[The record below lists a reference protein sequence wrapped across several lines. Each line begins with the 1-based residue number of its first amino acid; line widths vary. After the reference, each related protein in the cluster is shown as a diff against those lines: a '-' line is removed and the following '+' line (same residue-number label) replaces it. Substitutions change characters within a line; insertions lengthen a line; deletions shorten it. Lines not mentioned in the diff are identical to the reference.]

1 MPDVS
6 PHERRI
12 ERFSAAILAVA
23 TVLAAWSAF
32 QSAKWGGEQA
42 GHYSRASAA
51 RTESVRQSTLAGQ
64 LTVIDVDLFTQWATA
79 YSRNES
85 DLADF
90 FFARFRDEFR
100 PAVEAWIATRPLE
113 NPDAPRSP
121 FVMPE
126 YHLEATDKADAE
138 EQRADGEAALAERDN
153 QRSDDYVLTAVLFA
167 SVLLFAGLAPKFE
180 ALSVQI
186 FMLVLAG
193 VTLLAG
199 MAILVALP
207 KTL

>member
-1 MPDVS
+1 VPDVS
-6 PHERRI
+6 AQERRV

-42 GHYSRASAA
+42 GHYSRAGAA
-51 RTESVRQSTLAGQ
+51 RTESVRQSTRAGQ
-64 LTVIDVDLFTQWATA
+64 LVVIDVDLFTQWATA
-79 YSRNES
+79 YSRNET
-85 DLADF
+85 DLAEF

-126 YHLEATDKADAE
+126 YHLEANDKAEAE
-138 EQRADGEAALAERDN
+138 EQRADEEAALAERDN

-180 ALSVQI
+180 AHSIQV

-193 VTLLAG
+193 VALLAG
-199 MAILVALP
+199 GAILVALP
-207 KTL
+207 KTV